1 MEKEKTLLGVA
12 AQECLCC
19 GDVHEWQI
27 ALSLHS
33 EFFREVAIYVM
44 KACGRCM
51 WGLCGGVCLSLCVWE
66 LTLNVSPLC
75 EHWHTM
81 TDTLHHRTFTY
92 TYHKPYIDGNLLE
105 KLAWSV
111 SVIVRVHVRGK

>member
-1 MEKEKTLLGVA
+1 
-12 AQECLCC
+12 
-19 GDVHEWQI
+19 
-27 ALSLHS
+27 
-33 EFFREVAIYVM
+33 
-44 KACGRCM
+44 
-51 WGLCGGVCLSLCVWE
+51 
-66 LTLNVSPLC
+66 
-75 EHWHTM
+75 M